1 MASPHDSG
9 PYDPDVAYRD
19 AVDTLTDALVQVWV
33 VCERNARATGTRH
46 GTNLPEA
53 LSYALGLTA
62 NALGLDPGPIHSDDT
77 RHEAATEGLVRHRP
91 GSWEAAAVR
100 PLIFPIA
107 WLPEPHSPG
116 QHQSV
121 VGL

>member
-9 PYDPDVAYRD
+9 PYDPDAAYSD

-62 NALGLDPGPIHSDDT
+62 QALGLDPGPIHSDDA
-77 RHEAATEGLVRHRP
+77 RHDAATEGLVRHRP
-91 GSWEAAAVR
+91 GSWEAAAIR
-100 PLIFPIA
+100 RLAFPA
-107 WLPEPHSPG
+107 VWLPDPG
-116 QHQSV
+116 SCGRGQSGV
-121 VGL
+121 EL